1 MIDIVD
7 ELRSIDRSGCAHDRC
22 VTRKTGHPVCQRAA
36 DEIMRLRALLADPG
50 EMHVPGKVN
59 PPTRNWREGLDD
71 LSRELLA
78 ILANIQTAATM
89 SAVLVNDPEEQA
101 AWEAVRDK
109 AAEGAQAYRKAKY
122 PPTSGDKAE
131 AGQ

>member
-7 ELRSIDRSGCAHDRC
+7 ELRCIDRFGRAQNRILSYPA
-22 VTRKTGHPVCQRAA
+22 GHPVCQRAA
-36 DEIMRLRALLADPG
+36 DEIQRLRVVFVDRDGAY
-50 EMHVPGKVN
+50 VPEAAKSGVA
-59 PPTRNWREGLDD
+59 NWRAGLDD
-71 LSRELLA
+71 LSRELLS

-122 PPTSGDKAE
+122 PPATDQQAD
-131 AGQ
+131 